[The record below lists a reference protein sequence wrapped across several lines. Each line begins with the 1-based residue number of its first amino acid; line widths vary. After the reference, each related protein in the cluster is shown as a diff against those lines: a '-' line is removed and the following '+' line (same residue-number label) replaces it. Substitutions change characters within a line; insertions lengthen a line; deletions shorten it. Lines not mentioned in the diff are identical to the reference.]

1 MNRAVSEILNSS
13 CLVFNITI
21 IIIHIKYRNIP
32 ERFFNNSPYLRIEA
46 MPRSHVSPA
55 GGLGGP
61 LAEPSRQ
68 GQQGQPQQGQQE
80 GAVGK
85 QEGGHQN
92 SSLTHPKKEK
102 KTSGIYILEQC
113 KTLLSIFSF
122 HFRQTLSKKS
132 YIKYVSN
139 VIYK

>member
-32 ERFFNNSPYLRIEA
+32 ERFLNNSSYLRIEA

-92 SSLTHPKKEK
+92 SSLTHPKKRK
-102 KTSGIYILEQC
+102 NIRNLHSRAMQDFVVHLF
-113 KTLLSIFSF
+113 FSF
-122 HFRQTLSKKS
+122 PTNIVKKS